1 MQKVYSVTQVNSY
14 IRGLIEDD
22 LILSEIQMKGELSN
36 VKYHSSGHIYFT
48 LKDSR
53 SAMTGVMFAS
63 ETYTLDFHLEEGQSV
78 VVTGK
83 IGVFERDGR
92 YQIYAKNISR
102 EGAGLLYE
110 KYEKLKKELEEMGMF
125 DAMYKQPIPQFA
137 KVIGVVTAPTGAA
150 VRDIINVS
158 TRRNPHIQILL
169 YPAKVQGEG
178 AAESV
183 VRGIKALEK
192 SEVDT
197 IIVGRGGGSIED
209 LWAFN
214 EEIVARAIFE
224 CSKPVISAVGHETDT
239 TIADWVADKR
249 APTPS
254 AAAELAV
261 CDYYAVINALELY
274 ADRFDARITHRIA
287 EARRRC
293 SEYELRLKNRSPEN
307 SFEVRRERINGM
319 QSKLTNLME
328 RRLRDAAQL
337 CDSYADSLND
347 LMKLKLERNKARL
360 NEMKVRLEA
369 LSPEATLGRG
379 YSFVE
384 KNGKPLN
391 SISQVNE
398 NDELTVYLRDG
409 KVFSNVTGK
418 EKRTDD

>member
-1 MQKVYSVTQVNSY
+1 MP
-14 IRGLIEDD
+14 
-22 LILSEIQMKGELSN
+22 
-36 VKYHSSGHIYFT
+36 
-48 LKDSR
+48 
-53 SAMTGVMFAS
+53 GVMFAS

-83 IGVFERDGR
+83 IGVYERDGR
-92 YQIYAKNISR
+92 YQIYAKKISR

-137 KVIGVVTAPTGAA
+137 KMIGVVTAPTGAA

-178 AAESV
+178 SAESV
-183 VRGIKALEK
+183 VRGIKTLEK
-192 SEVDT
+192 TEVDT

-224 CSKPVISAVGHETDT
+224 CTKPVISAVGHETDT
-239 TIADWVADKR
+239 TIADWVADRR

-261 CDYYAVINALELY
+261 CDYEAVINALEVY
-274 ADRFDARITHRIA
+274 ADRLGSRIDHSIA
-287 EARRRC
+287 EARRKC
-293 SEYELRLKNRSPEN
+293 SEFELKLKNRSPEN
-307 SFEVRRERINGM
+307 SFDAKKERLENVKNRLMNI
-319 QSKLTNLME
+319 ME
-328 RRLRDAAQL
+328 RRLRDASQR
-337 CDSYADSLND
+337 CDIYADQLEN
-347 LMKLKLERNKARL
+347 LMKLKLERCKAML
-360 NEMKVRLEA
+360 NERKVRLEA

-384 KNGKPLN
+384 RNGKPLS
-391 SISQVNE
+391 SIKQVRE
-398 NDELTVYLRDG
+398 NDELTVYLKDG